1 MRKIMILFIL
11 FVFILTSTPVS
22 AANGDGFV
30 VVADVVIAR
39 PVGLVS
45 LVIGTAFLIV
55 ATPFAV
61 TSGSLG
67 TTADTLVG
75 EPFRFTFTRPL
86 GDFRGMSDRDQSQ
99 QGKKN
104 QQERTNE
111 SAGTNASVEEKN
123 EQ

>member
-1 MRKIMILFIL
+1 MILFIS
-11 FVFILTSTPVS
+11 FVLILTSTPVF
-22 AANGDGFV
+22 AADNDGFV
-30 VVADVVIAR
+30 VVADAVIAR

-45 LVIGTAFLIV
+45 LVVGTAFFIV
-55 ATPFAV
+55 AFPFAA

-99 QGKKN
+99 QGKKS
-104 QQERTNE
+104 QQERTDD
-111 SAGTNASVEEKN
+111 STGTNASVEEKN